1 MGESNKIAAF
11 LIKGTRKLGENDF
24 KKESFTA
31 PARNKKKI
39 HFKIS

>member
-11 LIKGTRKLGENDF
+11 LIRDTRKLGENDF
-24 KKESFTA
+24 KKGKLHR
-31 PARNKKKI
+31 PARNKIKI

>member
-24 KKESFTA
+24 KKERLHR